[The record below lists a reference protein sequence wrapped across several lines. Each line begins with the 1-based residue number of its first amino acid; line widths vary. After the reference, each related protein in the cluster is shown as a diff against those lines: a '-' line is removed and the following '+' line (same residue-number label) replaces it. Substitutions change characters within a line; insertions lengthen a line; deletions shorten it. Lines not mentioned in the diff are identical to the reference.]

1 MAHLLLVED
10 DPNLGFLLQDSL
22 ESAGYTVTL
31 CPDGEAGLNALS
43 AARYDLCV
51 LDVMLPKLDGFSVAR
66 QMRQRQ
72 VDVPF
77 MFLTAKALKADR
89 LQGFEL
95 GCDDYLTKPFG
106 LEELVYRVKA
116 ILRRT
121 APVPQPAPSETLPAP
136 AETIR
141 FGASVLEF
149 QNLLLHVGGHT
160 HTLTHREAELLRLFA
175 QHPQQLLKREEI
187 LQRLW
192 QDDGYFV
199 GRSLDV
205 FISRLRKYLQ
215 PDAHLKITT
224 VHGRGYKLEVTG
236 PDV

>member
-1 MAHLLLVED
+1 MAHILVVED

-22 ESAGYTVTL
+22 ESAGYAVTL
-31 CPDGEAGLNALS
+31 CPDGEAGLIAL
-43 AARYDLCV
+43 AQTPFDLCV
-51 LDVMLPKLDGFSVAR
+51 LDVMLPKLDGFSLA
-66 QMRQRQ
+66 QELRQRNATL
-72 VDVPF
+72 PF
-77 MFLTAKALKADR
+77 MFLTAKTLKADR

-116 ILRRT
+116 ILRRSAPT
-121 APVPQPAPSETLPAP
+121 AAAVPSEPNHALPEIIA
-136 AETIR
+136 
-141 FGASVLEF
+141 FGASQLDF
-149 QNLLLHVGGHT
+149 RNLQLQVGGRT

-175 QHPQQLLKREEI
+175 QHPHQLLRREEI

-215 PDAHLKITT
+215 PDSTLKITT
-224 VHGRGYKLEVTG
+224 VHGRGYKLEVAE
-236 PDV
+236 

>member
-1 MAHLLLVED
+1 MAHILLVED

-22 ESAGYTVTL
+22 ETAGYTVTL
-31 CPDGEAGLNALS
+31 CPDGEAGL
-43 AARYDLCV
+43 AAFAQQTFDLCV
-51 LDVMLPKLDGFSVAR
+51 LDVMLPHRDGFSVAEE
-66 QMRQRQ
+66 MRKREIS
-72 VDVPF
+72 VPF

-121 APVPQPAPSETLPAP
+121 VRVSEPVSEKPPQNAPEVLT
-136 AETIR
+136 
-141 FGASVLEF
+141 FGASTLEVK
-149 QNLLLHVGGHT
+149 NLLLHVGGHT
-160 HTLTHREAELLRLFA
+160 HTLTDREAELLRLFV
-175 QHPQQLLKREEI
+175 QHPHQLLRREEI

-215 PDAHLKITT
+215 PDSSVKITT
-224 VHGRGYKLEVTG
+224 VHGRGYKLEVAE
-236 PDV
+236 

>member
-1 MAHLLLVED
+1 MAHILIVED
-10 DPNLGFLLQDSL
+10 DPSLGFLLQDSL
-22 ESAGYTVTL
+22 ESAGYTVSL
-31 CPDGEAGLNALS
+31 CPDGEQGL
-43 AARYDLCV
+43 AAVSQNGYDLCV
-51 LDVMLPKLDGFSVAR
+51 LDVMLPKLDGFTLAR
-66 QMRQRQ
+66 EMRQRG

-121 APVPQPAPSETLPAP
+121 ARSAAATPLDGGSPDLL
-136 AETIR
+136 R
-141 FGASVLEF
+141 FGASSLEF
-149 QNLLLHVGGHT
+149 NNQQLHVAGQT

-175 QHPQQLLKREEI
+175 LHPHQLLRREEI

-215 PDAHLKITT
+215 PDASLKITT
-224 VHGRGYKLEVTG
+224 VHGRGYKLEIAE
-236 PDV
+236 

>member
-1 MAHLLLVED
+1 MPHILIVED
-10 DPNLGFLLQDSL
+10 DPNLGFLLQDGL
-22 ESAGYTVTL
+22 ESAGYAVTL
-31 CPDGEAGLNALS
+31 CTDGEAGL
-43 AARYDLCV
+43 AAATGETYDLCV
-51 LDVMLPKLDGFSVAR
+51 LDVMLPRLDGFSLAQELR
-66 QMRQRQ
+66 KKKAQ
-72 VDVPF
+72 VPF
-77 MFLTAKALKADR
+77 MFLTAKAMKTDR

-121 APVPQPAPSETLPAP
+121 TRQVDAASASSAVQPAEDMFR
-136 AETIR
+136 I
-141 FGASVLEF
+141 GASTLEF
-149 QNLLLHVGGHT
+149 KNLQLHVNGQT
-160 HTLTHREAELLRLFA
+160 HTLTDREAELLRLFA
-175 QHPQQLLKREEI
+175 QNPHQLLRREEI

-215 PDAHLKITT
+215 PDSNVKITT
-224 VHGRGYKLEVTG
+224 VHGRGYKLEVAE
-236 PDV
+236 

>member
-1 MAHLLLVED
+1 MPHILIVED

-22 ESAGYTVTL
+22 ESAGYAVMI
-31 CPDGEAGLNALS
+31 CVDGEAGLQAIQQTS
-43 AARYDLCV
+43 FDLCV
-51 LDVMLPKLDGFSVAR
+51 LDVMLPKLDGFSLAQVIR
-66 QMRQRQ
+66 QQKIE
-72 VDVPF
+72 VPF

-121 APVPQPAPSETLPAP
+121 GKLIESTLVSA
-136 AETIR
+136 TTDTHS
-141 FGASVLEF
+141 FGASSLEF
-149 QNLLLHVGGHT
+149 KNLVLHVGGQT
-160 HTLTHREAELLRLFA
+160 HVLTDREAELLRLFV
-175 QHPQQLLKREEI
+175 QHPDQLLRREEI

-215 PDAHLKITT
+215 PDSTVKITT
-224 VHGRGYKLEVTG
+224 VHGRGYKFEVAQA
-236 PDV
+236 

>member
-1 MAHLLLVED
+1 MAHILIVED
-10 DPNLGFLLQDSL
+10 DPSLGFLLQDSL

-31 CPDGEAGLNALS
+31 CTDGEQGLAALGANAF
-43 AARYDLCV
+43 DLCV
-51 LDVMLPKLDGFSVAR
+51 LDVMLPKLDGFTLA
-66 QMRQRQ
+66 QEMRKRQ
-72 VDVPF
+72 VEVPF
-77 MFLTAKALKADR
+77 MFLTAKAMKADR

-106 LEELVYRVKA
+106 LEELVYRVRA

-121 APVPQPAPSETLPAP
+121 ARQPETKP
-136 AETIR
+136 AEASTSVSDILQ
-141 FGASVLEF
+141 FGASSLEF
-149 QNLLLHVGGHT
+149 RNLLLHVAGQT
-160 HTLTHREAELLRLFA
+160 HTLTDREAELLRLFA
-175 QHPQQLLKREEI
+175 QHPHQLLRREEI

-215 PDAHLKITT
+215 PDSSLKITT
-224 VHGRGYKLEVTG
+224 VHGRGYKFEVAE
-236 PDV
+236 

>member
-1 MAHLLLVED
+1 MPHILLVED

-22 ESAGYTVTL
+22 EGAGFGVTL
-31 CPDGEAGLNALS
+31 CTDGAAGL
-43 AARYDLCV
+43 AAATGGAFDLCV
-51 LDVMLPKLDGFSVAR
+51 LDVMLPKLDGFTLAKEL
-66 QMRQRQ
+66 RQRGQ
-72 VDVPF
+72 EVPF

-121 APVPQPAPSETLPAP
+121 QS
-136 AETIR
+136 AENAASASATADVFA
-141 FGASVLEF
+141 FGTSRLEF
-149 QNLLLHVGGHT
+149 KNLLLHVAGRT
-160 HTLTHREAELLRLFA
+160 HTLTDREAELMRLFA
-175 QHPQQLLKREEI
+175 QNPHQLLRREEI

-215 PDAHLKITT
+215 PDAAVKIST
-224 VHGRGYKLEVTG
+224 VHGRGYKLEVA
-236 PDV
+236 D

>member
-1 MAHLLLVED
+1 MPHLLLVED

-22 ESAGYTVTL
+22 ESSGYAVTL
-31 CPDGEAGLNALS
+31 CADGEAGWEAFKKQTF
-43 AARYDLCV
+43 DLCV
-51 LDVMLPKLDGFSVAR
+51 LDVMLPKMDGFTLAR
-66 QMRQRQ
+66 QIRQQRQ
-72 VDVPF
+72 EVPF
-77 MFLTAKALKADR
+77 MFLTAKALKEDR

-121 APVPQPAPSETLPAP
+121 SQQPEASPADKTQPANELLT
-136 AETIR
+136 
-141 FGASVLEF
+141 FGASSLEF
-149 QNLLLHVGGHT
+149 KNLLLHVKGET
-160 HTLTHREAELLRLFA
+160 HLLTDREAELLRLFA
-175 QHPQQLLKREEI
+175 QHPQQLLRREEI

-215 PDAHLKITT
+215 PDSTLKITT
-224 VHGRGYKLEVTG
+224 VHGRGYKLEVAE
-236 PDV
+236 

>member
-1 MAHLLLVED
+1 MAHILVVED

-22 ESAGYTVTL
+22 ESAGYAVTL
-31 CPDGEAGLNALS
+31 CPDGESGLLAL
-43 AARYDLCV
+43 AETAFDLCV
-51 LDVMLPKLDGFSVAR
+51 LDVMLPKLDGFTLAEELR
-66 QMRQRQ
+66 KKGL
-72 VDVPF
+72 DTPF

-121 APVPQPAPSETLPAP
+121 SPKSEPVPAAPSAASAATDVFS
-136 AETIR
+136 I
-141 FGASVLEF
+141 GASSLEF
-149 QNLLLHVGGHT
+149 KNLQLHVNGQT
-160 HTLTHREAELLRLFA
+160 HTLTDREAELLRLFA
-175 QHPQQLLKREEI
+175 QHPHQLLRREEI

-215 PDAHLKITT
+215 PDTTLKITT
-224 VHGRGYKLEVTG
+224 VHGRGYKLEVAG
-236 PDV
+236 

>member
-1 MAHLLLVED
+1 MARILLVED

-22 ESAGYTVTL
+22 ETAGYHVTL
-31 CPDGEAGLNALS
+31 CADGEAGLSALAQS
-43 AARYDLCV
+43 TFDLCV
-51 LDVMLPKLDGFSVAR
+51 LDVMLPKLDGFSVA
-66 QMRQRQ
+66 QELRQRN
-72 VDVPF
+72 VPVPF

-121 APVPQPAPSETLPAP
+121 AREPEVAPSKPVLDP
-136 AETIR
+136 AEILS
-141 FGASVLEF
+141 FGASSLEF
-149 QNLLLHVGGHT
+149 KNLLLHVGGQT
-160 HTLTHREAELLRLFA
+160 HTLTDREAELLRLFV
-175 QHPQQLLKREEI
+175 QHPHQLLRREEI

-215 PDAHLKITT
+215 PDSSVKITT
-224 VHGRGYKLEVTG
+224 VHGRGYKLEIAE
-236 PDV
+236 

>member
-1 MAHLLLVED
+1 MAHILIVED
-10 DPNLGFLLQDSL
+10 DPSLGFLLQDSL
-22 ESAGYTVTL
+22 ESAGYQVTL
-31 CPDGEAGLNALS
+31 CPDGEAGLAALEHTS
-43 AARYDLCV
+43 FDLCV
-51 LDVMLPKLDGFSVAR
+51 LDVMLPKLDGFSLAQEIR
-66 QMRQRQ
+66 KQNLP
-72 VDVPF
+72 VPF

-95 GCDDYLTKPFG
+95 GCDDYLVKPFG

-121 APVPQPAPSETLPAP
+121 TRPLEPVSEKAPQNADVLS
-136 AETIR
+136 
-141 FGASVLEF
+141 FGTSTLEF
-149 QNLLLHVGGHT
+149 KNLLLHVAGQT
-160 HTLTHREAELLRLFA
+160 HTLTDREAELLRLFV
-175 QHPQQLLKREEI
+175 QHPHQLLRREEI

-215 PDAHLKITT
+215 PDSSVKITT
-224 VHGRGYKLEVTG
+224 VHGRGYKLEVAE
-236 PDV
+236 

>member
-1 MAHLLLVED
+1 MPHILIVED

-22 ESAGYTVTL
+22 ESAGYAVTL
-31 CPDGEAGLNALS
+31 CTDGEAGLRAINQNEF
-43 AARYDLCV
+43 DLCV
-51 LDVMLPKLDGFSVAR
+51 LDVMLPKLDGFSLAQEIR
-66 QMRQRQ
+66 WQNIE
-72 VDVPF
+72 VPF

-121 APVPQPAPSETLPAP
+121 SKSTETTSSTA
-136 AETIR
+136 TTTDTHV
-141 FGASVLEF
+141 FGASSLDF
-149 QNLLLHVGGHT
+149 KNLLLHVGGKT
-160 HTLTHREAELLRLFA
+160 HVLTDREAELLRLFV
-175 QHPQQLLKREEI
+175 QHPDQLLRREEI

-215 PDAHLKITT
+215 PDSSVKITT
-224 VHGRGYKLEVTG
+224 IHGRGYKFEIAEA
-236 PDV
+236 

>member
-1 MAHLLLVED
+1 M
-10 DPNLGFLLQDSL
+10 
-22 ESAGYTVTL
+22 
-31 CPDGEAGLNALS
+31 
-43 AARYDLCV
+43 
-51 LDVMLPKLDGFSVAR
+51 LDVMLPKLDGFTLAEE
-66 QMRQRQ
+66 MRRRSLPT
-72 VDVPF
+72 PF

-121 APVPQPAPSETLPAP
+121 SQHPEPAP
-136 AETIR
+136 AEPSPASAAAGVFTL
-141 FGASVLEF
+141 GASTLAF
-149 QNLLLHVGGHT
+149 KNLQLHVAGHT

-175 QHPQQLLKREEI
+175 QHPHQLLRREEI

-215 PDAHLKITT
+215 PDATVKITT
-224 VHGRGYKLEVTG
+224 VHGRGYKLEVAA
-236 PDV
+236 

>member
-1 MAHLLLVED
+1 MAHILIVED
-10 DPNLGFLLQDSL
+10 DPSLGFLLQDSL
-22 ESAGYTVTL
+22 ETAGYQVTL
-31 CPDGEAGLNALS
+31 CPDGEAGLSAL
-43 AARYDLCV
+43 AQETFDLCV
-51 LDVMLPKLDGFSVAR
+51 LDVMLPKRDGFSVAEEI
-66 QMRQRQ
+66 RQRNLP
-72 VDVPF
+72 VPF

-95 GCDDYLTKPFG
+95 GADDYLTKPFG

-121 APVPQPAPSETLPAP
+121 APKTTPPDQAKLAATDVIS
-136 AETIR
+136 
-141 FGASVLEF
+141 FGTSSLEF
-149 QNLLLHVGGHT
+149 KNLLLHVGGQT
-160 HTLTHREAELLRLFA
+160 HTLTDREAELLRLFA
-175 QHPQQLLKREEI
+175 QHPHQLLRREEI

-215 PDAHLKITT
+215 PDSSVKITT
-224 VHGRGYKLEVTG
+224 VHGRGYKLEVAE
-236 PDV
+236 

>member
-1 MAHLLLVED
+1 MAHILVVED
-10 DPNLGFLLQDSL
+10 DPSLGFLLQDSL
-22 ESAGYTVTL
+22 ESAGFLVTL
-31 CPDGEAGLNALS
+31 CPDGEDGLQAL
-43 AARYDLCV
+43 AEQRFDLCV
-51 LDVMLPKLDGFSVAR
+51 LDVMLPKLDGFTLAQQLRDQSL
-66 QMRQRQ
+66 QT
-72 VDVPF
+72 PF

-121 APVPQPAPSETLPAP
+121 QPQPETTA
-136 AETIR
+136 AENAKMADMHA
-141 FGASVLEF
+141 FGTSWLEF
-149 QNLLLHVGGHT
+149 NNLQLHVAGQT
-160 HTLTHREAELLRLFA
+160 YTLTHREAELMRLFA
-175 QHPQQLLKREEI
+175 QNAHQLLKREEI

-215 PDAHLKITT
+215 ADSTVKITT
-224 VHGRGYKLEVTG
+224 VHGRGYKLEVA
-236 PDV
+236 V

>member
-1 MAHLLLVED
+1 MAKILVVED
-10 DPNLGFLLQDSL
+10 DPSLGFLLQDSL

-31 CPDGEAGLNALS
+31 CEDGETGLSVLGNDAF
-43 AARYDLCV
+43 DLCV
-51 LDVMLPKLDGFSVAR
+51 LDVMLPKVDGFSLAKELRSR
-66 QMRQRQ
+66 QQE
-72 VDVPF
+72 VPF

-121 APVPQPAPSETLPAP
+121 ARQTEQASATPAVAAERVSLGNSTLD
-136 AETIR
+136 
-141 FGASVLEF
+141 FK
-149 QNLLLHVGGHT
+149 NLLLHVAGQT
-160 HTLTHREAELLRLFA
+160 HSLTIREAELLQLFT
-175 QHPQQLLKREEI
+175 QRSGQLLLREEI
-187 LQRLW
+187 LQQIW

-215 PDAHLKITT
+215 PDSSVKITT
-224 VHGRGYKLEVTG
+224 VHGRGYKLEIAE
-236 PDV
+236 

>member
-1 MAHLLLVED
+1 MAHILIVED

-22 ESAGYTVTL
+22 ESAGYAVTL
-31 CPDGEAGLNALS
+31 CIDGEAGLQAIQQTTF
-43 AARYDLCV
+43 DLCV
-51 LDVMLPKLDGFSVAR
+51 LDVMLPKMDGFSLAQEIR
-66 QMRQRQ
+66 QQKNE
-72 VDVPF
+72 VPF

-121 APVPQPAPSETLPAP
+121 NKPTETAPNPVTTDTHL
-136 AETIR
+136 
-141 FGASVLEF
+141 FGASSLEF
-149 QNLLLHVGGHT
+149 KNLLLHVAGQT
-160 HTLTHREAELLRLFA
+160 HVLTDREAELLRLFV
-175 QHPQQLLKREEI
+175 QHPDQLLRREEI

-205 FISRLRKYLQ
+205 FISRLRKYLH
-215 PDAHLKITT
+215 PDSSVKITT
-224 VHGRGYKLEVTG
+224 IHGRGYKFEIAQA
-236 PDV
+236 